1 MSKVIIVSY
10 TDGEYDTYFKL
21 YSYSPAIVEM
31 LKENLKEYLQKQ
43 GFYLSTI
50 KDWKKCLASENW
62 EGDTPVFVT
71 DDQNHE
77 VEITWENI
85 DKNAIAGLY
94 GIVFLIPGCRVM
106 HFCKV
111 NETILIVFET
121 NDFEIRILTSILS
134 A

>member
-10 TDGEYDTYFKL
+10 SNGDYDTYFKL

-50 KDWKKCLASENW
+50 KDWKKCADSENW

-85 DKNAIAGLY
+85 VKNDSICITDINNITVWIWKKDIIEA
-94 GIVFLIPGCRVM
+94 VENF
-106 HFCKV
+106 
-111 NETILIVFET
+111 
-121 NDFEIRILTSILS
+121 DFDEG
-134 A
+134 

>member
-1 MSKVIIVSY
+1 MSKVIVVSY
-10 TDGEYDTYFKL
+10 SDGEYDTYFKL

-50 KDWKKCLASENW
+50 KDWKKCVASENW

-85 DKNAIAGLY
+85 NKLERLGYFIISICSWHNYLLA
-94 GIVFLIPGCRVM
+94 
-106 HFCKV
+106 
-111 NETILIVFET
+111 
-121 NDFEIRILTSILS
+121 DFEKLPHALVCRT
-134 A
+134 

>member
-1 MSKVIIVSY
+1 MGANLPDYASLVQAGIDPKTKLPIKVVS
-10 TDGEYDTYFKL
+10 GEKC
-21 YSYSPAIVEM
+21 M

-85 DKNAIAGLY
+85 SKND
-94 GIVFLIPGCRVM
+94 
-106 HFCKV
+106 
-111 NETILIVFET
+111 TICVTDECNMTVWIYKKEIIEAVENF
-121 NDFEIRILTSILS
+121 DFDEG
-134 A
+134 